1 MIFLEPERRILD
13 EYRTGIRDVPG
24 KIGPQDL
31 QYRGTELFRF
41 LSVFCCVPVAVQD
54 RLLERVQPMRL
65 IRFVLALIV
74 LGLGALW
81 SLQGLGFVK
90 GSFMTGQTQW
100 LYIGLVTMLVGVVGL
115 RWASRTRV

>member
-1 MIFLEPERRILD
+1 
-13 EYRTGIRDVPG
+13 
-24 KIGPQDL
+24 
-31 QYRGTELFRF
+31 
-41 LSVFCCVPVAVQD
+41 
-54 RLLERVQPMRL
+54 MRL

-81 SLQGLGFVK
+81 SLQGLGLVT

-115 RWASRTRV
+115 RWANRSRI

>member
-1 MIFLEPERRILD
+1 
-13 EYRTGIRDVPG
+13 
-24 KIGPQDL
+24 
-31 QYRGTELFRF
+31 
-41 LSVFCCVPVAVQD
+41 
-54 RLLERVQPMRL
+54 MRL

>member
-1 MIFLEPERRILD
+1 
-13 EYRTGIRDVPG
+13 
-24 KIGPQDL
+24 
-31 QYRGTELFRF
+31 
-41 LSVFCCVPVAVQD
+41 
-54 RLLERVQPMRL
+54 MRL

-81 SLQGLGFVK
+81 SLQGLGLVK

-115 RWASRTRV
+115 YWANRPHV

>member
-1 MIFLEPERRILD
+1 
-13 EYRTGIRDVPG
+13 
-24 KIGPQDL
+24 
-31 QYRGTELFRF
+31 
-41 LSVFCCVPVAVQD
+41 
-54 RLLERVQPMRL
+54 MRL

-81 SLQGLGFVK
+81 SLQGLGLVK

-115 RWASRTRV
+115 YWANRSRV

>member
-1 MIFLEPERRILD
+1 
-13 EYRTGIRDVPG
+13 
-24 KIGPQDL
+24 
-31 QYRGTELFRF
+31 
-41 LSVFCCVPVAVQD
+41 
-54 RLLERVQPMRL
+54 MRL

-81 SLQGLGFVK
+81 SLQGLGLVK

-115 RWASRTRV
+115 RWATRSPI